1 MRTSSL
7 RHLLRT
13 TVPLLAFSALL
24 GLGACGSDEKP
35 EPTPAQF
42 MAKVDKMPGVKV
54 LPDGLAYKV
63 LKSGPKDG
71 ASPKQGSTMMIIYE
85 GRLPDGAI
93 FDSSEMHTGAAYM
106 EMPLDGVI
114 KGWMEALPMMHV
126 GDTWELFV
134 PPELAYGKRSLGVIP
149 PNSPLIFK
157 IQLLG
162 VDNDMG
168 ASAGAN

>member
-1 MRTSSL
+1 MRHSL
-7 RHLLRT
+7 RSTLS
-13 TVPLLAFSALL
+13 LLALTTFM
-24 GLGACGSDEKP
+24 GLGACGSSEKP
-35 EPTPAQF
+35 ELTPDQF
-42 MAKVDKMPGVKV
+42 MAQVDKMPGVKV

-71 ASPKQGSTMMIIYE
+71 PSPKQGSTMMVIYE

-114 KGWMEALPMMHV
+114 KGWMEGLPKMHV

-134 PPELAYGKRSLGVIP
+134 PPQLGYGKRSLGIIP

-168 ASAGAN
+168 EGPGAN